1 MGALINTGHACTAA
15 TRLYVERS
23 WFDDTVDSVV
33 SAFQEV
39 NVGDPWDDET
49 SMGPLISV
57 TQRERVSGFVER
69 AKGEG
74 AKVVLG
80 GGVPSGMDKGYYYA
94 PTVIVDAGQKSD
106 IVQQEVFGPVLVVLP
121 FDGETQAIDF
131 GNDVLYG
138 LAASVW
144 TRDVGRALRAARALR
159 FGTVWINDHI
169 ARVSEMPHGGFKQSG
184 YGKDLSMYAIE
195 DYTVVK
201 HVMAKLR

>member
-23 WFDDTVDSVV
+23 RFDDTVDSVV

-39 NVGDPWDDET
+39 NVEDPWDDET

-106 IVQQEVFGPVLVVLP
+106 IVQQEVFAPLVVLP

-138 LAASVW
+138 RAASVW
-144 TRDVGRALRAARALR
+144 TKDIGRAIRMASALE
-159 FGTVWINDHI
+159 FGTVWINDHLPL
-169 ARVSEMPHGGFKQSG
+169 ASEGPTEDSSSPASG
-184 YGKDLSMYAIE
+184 RTSRWNRCTTTPSPSM
-195 DYTVVK
+195 
-201 HVMAKLR
+201 